1 MDKYTKYALKR
12 LDELELKY
20 NQIIEQLTNR
30 VETLERELDNFKEYQ
45 TVRNRAIT
53 INVNDL
59 KNSIRLY

>member
-1 MDKYTKYALKR
+1 MDKYTKHALHR

-20 NQIIEQLTNR
+20 KQTIESLTNR
-30 VETLERELDNFKEYQ
+30 VETLEKELSTFKEYQ

-59 KNSIRLY
+59 KSSIRVY

>member
-1 MDKYTKYALKR
+1 MDKYTKYALHR

-20 NQIIEQLTNR
+20 KQTMESLTNR
-30 VETLERELDNFKEYQ
+30 VETLEKELDTFKEYQ

>member
-12 LDELELKY
+12 LDELEIKY
-20 NQIIEQLTNR
+20 NQSIERLTNR

>member
-20 NQIIEQLTNR
+20 NQTIEQLTNR
-30 VETLERELDNFKEYQ
+30 VETLEREFNNFKEYQ

-59 KNSIRLY
+59 KNSIRVY